1 MNTIVPIYVKNGDL
15 PIQTGMNTRLTLC
28 QIVNQHVPG
37 QTLGAQLV
45 RDVWSIWLKDIRAR
59 EYMTTIIKAI
69 DINGRTVDVHDIYPT
84 SKSIPNEK
92 VVFKDIPFSVND
104 KEIIKFLNDQPGITV
119 KSGVI
124 SARIKDNDNKLTPF
138 YNGDKFVYVKG
149 LFSPS
154 IHNTCLIDNN
164 KCRIWHKSQDKSC
177 ARCRHTD
184 HTSLNTE
191 KCEAYT
197 DEQDVLSIRS
207 PKNVLCNYYMYPL
220 KVFNTQ
226 FMSAEHAYQ
235 WRFMMYIGREDQ
247 AHDILDARTPTE
259 AKEIASRMPGYL
271 HKDWHKIKLTVMKEI
286 LHAKTDCCP
295 LLKSALI
302 GSLGKQ
308 LVECTQDLYWAS
320 GLPPR
325 YTETTKPEYYPG
337 KKHLGRVL

>member
-15 PIQTGMNTRLTLC
+15 PIQTGMNTHLTLC

-104 KEIIKFLNDQPGITV
+104 KIIKFLNDQPGITV

-124 SARIKDNDNKLTPF
+124 SARIRDNDNKLTPF
-138 YNGDKFVYVKG
+138 YNGYKFVYVKG

-154 IHNTCLIDNN
+154 IHNTCLVDNN
-164 KCRIWHKSQDKSC
+164 KCRVWHKSQEKSC

-197 DEQDVLSIRS
+197 AEQDALSICS
-207 PKNVLCNYYMYPL
+207 PK
-220 KVFNTQ
+220 K
-226 FMSAEHAYQ
+226 
-235 WRFMMYIGREDQ
+235 YI
-247 AHDILDARTPTE
+247 
-259 AKEIASRMPGYL
+259 
-271 HKDWHKIKLTVMKEI
+271 V
-286 LHAKTDCCP
+286 
-295 LLKSALI
+295 
-302 GSLGKQ
+302 
-308 LVECTQDLYWAS
+308 
-320 GLPPR
+320 
-325 YTETTKPEYYPG
+325 
-337 KKHLGRVL
+337 